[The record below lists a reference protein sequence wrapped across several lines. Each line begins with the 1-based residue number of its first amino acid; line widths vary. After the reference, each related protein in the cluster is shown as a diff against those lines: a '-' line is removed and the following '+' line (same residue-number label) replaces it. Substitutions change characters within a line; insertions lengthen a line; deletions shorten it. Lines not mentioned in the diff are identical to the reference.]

1 MLSRKEFTDFRN
13 DVKQALTGIEEK
25 YGISLSLGGITYSD
39 IQFTMKINATVLAKG
54 KSKDQM
60 VFEEYCNLYGFKPE
74 DFGKTFSLNN
84 KTFKL
89 ISINPKARKYSII
102 GINEKGDRYKF
113 DLDTV
118 KNNIL

>member
-13 DVKQALTGIEEK
+13 DVKQALTGVEEK

-60 VFEEYCNLYGFKPE
+60 VFERFR
-74 DFGKTFSLNN
+74 
-84 KTFKL
+84 
-89 ISINPKARKYSII
+89 IR
-102 GINEKGDRYKF
+102 
-113 DLDTV
+113 
-118 KNNIL
+118 